1 VTVQRFL
8 GCLTFQEQWCDRHGS
23 VDEVRSKIHMKH
35 EGAAKRE
42 RAIAY
47 ALSHQVHVVAHLCLA
62 VVTLGNTTSIVS
74 F

>member
-1 VTVQRFL
+1 
-8 GCLTFQEQWCDRHGS
+8 
-23 VDEVRSKIHMKH
+23 MKH

-47 ALSHQVHVVAHLCLA
+47 ALSHQVHVVAHLCHA